1 MSHSQAVTTTM
12 PTTMAAL
19 QASCHPMT
27 APVSPQA
34 TSSTT
39 LPQPI
44 GVMVCVSQRSGRRST
59 ATASVRRDRAGLA
72 VSAVLAEA
80 DDAADAAVFEDVDAP
95 EDLGEAAGADAL
107 AWPAG
112 SGRTWRVGACDVV

>member
-1 MSHSQAVTTTM
+1 
-12 PTTMAAL
+12 
-19 QASCHPMT
+19 MT